1 MQASPAARSPVQDCK
16 GLKKL
21 VHLHSKGAGR
31 IATRRSM
38 KLARNSRPPK
48 PIEENTT
55 TGGLESRLITASTL
69 PLWGSLYKPGGH
81 LESSATFPF
90 GNGCS
95 TGKRLVEPQRAGN
108 RGEAQ
113 AIRLNP
119 ARSVWGPILF
129 CHPPPVVSLCIR
141 AIDSLWGP
149 GAANRA
155 PLQSIFWPFPRGI
168 EVAASHARRAGPDRA
183 GAQRRGSP
191 GSRRL
196 AREGR
201 FTSAT
206 SHQRHVGRKP
216 ETGARSLRG
225 AWFQR
230 RLLGSV
236 VRERADPELGRADD

>member
-81 LESSATFPF
+81 LEFSVTVPV

-95 TGKRLVEPQRAGN
+95 IGKRLVEPQRAGN

-113 AIRLNP
+113 AIHLNP

-129 CHPPPVVSLCIR
+129 CHPPPLVNMAYPRDRLPFGIR
-141 AIDSLWGP
+141 SGQSS
-149 GAANRA
+149 AA
-155 PLQSIFWPFPRGI
+155 PVYFWAARPMVPRD
-168 EVAASHARRAGPDRA
+168 GPDPEQPA
-183 GAQRRGSP
+183 VRRSDGRENGRGHRSSRSP
-191 GSRRL
+191 R
-196 AREGR
+196 
-201 FTSAT
+201 
-206 SHQRHVGRKP
+206 
-216 ETGARSLRG
+216 
-225 AWFQR
+225 
-230 RLLGSV
+230 
-236 VRERADPELGRADD
+236 